1 MPHPNWDLFEN
12 LPPEEVDALLS
23 LASPTSFGN
32 GKELFGLGDE
42 ATGVFLVVS
51 GQVRLTLPLR
61 VGERQV
67 DVMVGERMAGHL
79 VGWSGLIP
87 PYRFTVKAAAAPDT
101 ELLALARPSLLAFFD
116 EKPDVGY
123 MVYSNLARIVGQRL
137 QVFQT
142 MWVREMQHVV
152 KTKTT

>member
-1 MPHPNWDLFEN
+1 MPHLSWDLFEA
-12 LPPEEVDALLS
+12 LPPEEVDALLA
-23 LASPTSFGN
+23 LASPTSLFN
-32 GKELFGLGDE
+32 GEELFGLGDE

-51 GQVRLTLPLR
+51 GKVRLTLPLS

-67 DVMVGERMAGHL
+67 DVMVGERSAGHM

-87 PYRFTVKAAAAPDT
+87 PYRFTIKAAAVADT
-101 ELLALARPSLLAFFD
+101 ELLALARLSLLALFN

-123 MVYSNLARIVGQRL
+123 LVYSNLARIVGQRL
-137 QVFQT
+137 QLFQT

>member
-1 MPHPNWDLFEN
+1 MPHPSWDLFED

-23 LASPTSFGN
+23 LASPTSLGT
-32 GKELFGLGDE
+32 GEEMFGLGDE

-51 GQVRLTLPLR
+51 GQVRLTLPLS

-67 DVMVGERMAGHL
+67 DIMVGERTTGHMI
-79 VGWSGLIP
+79 GWSGLIP
-87 PYRFTVKAAAAPDT
+87 PHRFTFKAVAAQDT
-101 ELLALARPSLLAFFD
+101 ELLALGRLSLLAFFN
-116 EKPDVGY
+116 EKPHVGY
-123 MVYSNLARIVGQRL
+123 RVYSNLARIVGQRL
-137 QVFQT
+137 QLFQT